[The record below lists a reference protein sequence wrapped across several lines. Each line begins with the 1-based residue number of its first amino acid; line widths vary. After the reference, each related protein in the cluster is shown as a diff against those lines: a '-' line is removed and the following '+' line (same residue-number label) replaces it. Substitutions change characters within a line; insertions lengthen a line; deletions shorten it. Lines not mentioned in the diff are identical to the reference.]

1 MAELHNRMPVI
12 LESDDWPAWLG
23 EIEGDSA
30 SLLRPAVD
38 GALRTSPLHRKVGSP
53 RNNGPELLA
62 TFRRKIPIAI
72 APRVLSPS
80 ASI

>member
-1 MAELHNRMPVI
+1 MATDL
-12 LESDDWPAWLG
+12 
-23 EIEGDSA
+23 
-30 SLLRPAVD
+30 LLRQIDWSFGCGLPQAQ
-38 GALRTSPLHRKVGSP
+38 HR
-53 RNNGPELLA
+53 ELQAYWADRLA

>member
-1 MAELHNRMPVI
+1 LISAVVATVLWPNMPTI
-12 LESDDWPAWLG
+12 
-23 EIEGDSA
+23 
-30 SLLRPAVD
+30 
-38 GALRTSPLHRKVGSP
+38 
-53 RNNGPELLA
+53 NLA